1 MHSSNMG
8 YGNVTPCQHGSK
20 QGALIWE
27 CVAIILH
34 QTWSSKL
41 HKFTLIKIVTIFF
54 KENIIQ
60 AFINRN
66 WDH

>member
-1 MHSSNMG
+1 MPLRTKYSTEMHSSNMG

-34 QTWSSKL
+34 QHGLQNYTNL
-41 HKFTLIKIVTIFF
+41 L
-54 KENIIQ
+54 
-60 AFINRN
+60 
-66 WDH
+66 